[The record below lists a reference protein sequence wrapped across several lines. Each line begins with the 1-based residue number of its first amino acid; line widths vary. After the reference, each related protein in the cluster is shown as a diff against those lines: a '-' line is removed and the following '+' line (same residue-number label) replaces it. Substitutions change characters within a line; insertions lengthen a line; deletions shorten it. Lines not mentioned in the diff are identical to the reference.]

1 MKYHSIV
8 EQSKEGLT
16 LICKKAEEFERDSIL
31 PAIQDKKGKLGKRLS
46 NWSSQSLRPSP
57 PLSASPVA

>member
-8 EQSKEGLT
+8 EQSEEGLT

-46 NWSSQSLRPSP
+46 N
-57 PLSASPVA
+57 